1 MNIQKHTHTTAIRV
15 RYADTDK
22 MGIVYNGNYLTY
34 FEIGRTEL
42 LRSMG
47 LAYAELE
54 QQGIQFPVIEA
65 HIEFKAPAYYDEI
78 LNVSATCSL
87 QRGILLHISYEIMKD
102 DTLLTIGYTVHP
114 FINTITG
121 KPIRPPRSFM
131 DIWTAQTSALHSTKE
146 LRL

>member
-1 MNIQKHTHTTAIRV
+1 MKEHSHRTSIRV

-54 QQGIQFPVIEA
+54 KQGIQFPVIEA
-65 HIEFKAPAYYDEI
+65 HVEYKQPAHYDDIIEV
-78 LNVSATCSL
+78 NATCTL
-87 QRGILLHISYEIMKD
+87 KKELLLHISYKIKRQD
-102 DTLLTIGYTVHP
+102 ILLTRGYTIHP
-114 FINTITG
+114 FINMQSG
-121 KPIRPPRSFM
+121 KPVRPPAFFL
-131 DIWTAQTSALHSTKE
+131 DIWNTHESAIDRGQE